1 MNEHQSLL
9 GNPSSDE
16 ERAMKP
22 HERFEYSAIL
32 DRQPLKLP
40 RGARLVIWPVV
51 NVEEWEITRP
61 MPRGVSMPP
70 GGQAIVPDI
79 QNWGWH
85 EYGMRVGIWRLM
97 ESLHRH
103 RITPTLAINA
113 RVCETRPRIA
123 EAARDAD
130 WEFMAHSYVQMP
142 IHKLEDQRAT
152 MRQCVEV
159 IRKYTGKAPAGWLGP
174 GRGQTYATLDYIAE
188 AGFKYFGDW
197 VMDDQPFYVKTMH
210 GPVVAVP
217 YSVELNDI
225 TIMLTHQHQSD
236 VMLKRAR
243 DAFDQIYRES
253 RTGARVIAFG
263 VHPYIS
269 GAAHRIRYFDEML
282 RYFKKHKGVVFW
294 TGEKINDWYRDA
306 VKS

>member
-1 MNEHQSLL
+1 VNKQQPSLA
-9 GNPSSDE
+9 NPSKDE
-16 ERAMKP
+16 ETAMKP
-22 HERFEYSAIL
+22 HERFEYSAIV

-70 GGQAIVPDI
+70 GGQPIVPDI

-97 ESLHRH
+97 ESLQRH

-123 EAARDAD
+123 EAARDAG

-197 VMDDQPFYVKTMH
+197 VMDDQPFYVKTLH

-225 TIMLTHQHQSD
+225 AIMLTHQHQSD

-306 VKS
+306 VRF